1 MLSDRRIFLTF
12 CLLSAVGTW
21 RTKKPS
27 LRELTEMPAER
38 EREREIQ
45 GKYRG

>member
-1 MLSDRRIFLTF
+1 MSSDRRIVLTF

-38 EREREIQ
+38 GKERQ
-45 GKYRG
+45 GKIINR